1 MTTAKNKL
9 LTADDLLVL
18 DSKGVQGELI
28 RGVLHETVSAG
39 GEHGKIVV
47 NFAVGLGNFVK
58 PRRLGTLFA
67 SDTGVWLER
76 GPDTVREPDVA
87 FVSAERLPLDAR
99 IRGYLELVPDLVVE
113 IVSPSDTRREVE
125 AKALMWLSYGVT
137 LVWVANPE
145 TRTIDVR
152 PSGAPVFTLTEDGV
166 LDGGTV
172 LPGFTLPV
180 REVFE

>member
-18 DSKGVQGELI
+18 DSKGVKGELI

-113 IVSPSDTRREVE
+113 NTAR
-125 AKALMWLSYGVT
+125 L
-137 LVWVANPE
+137 
-145 TRTIDVR
+145 
-152 PSGAPVFTLTEDGV
+152 
-166 LDGGTV
+166 
-172 LPGFTLPV
+172 
-180 REVFE
+180 